1 MAQTL
6 TKEAARANGD
16 KRLLQVVG
24 IVRIG
29 IIGVDKDRQTVHL
42 ILLDEHIVAEQ
53 RIKNRIERQNEG
65 HQAHEQGQGRQHP
78 FAACAAH
85 TNDDGARNQHNQAR
99 AQVAH
104 GNDGQKRNGQHAA
117 ELDVVANG
125 IDATVILR
133 AKRSNK
139 EDGDELGKLNRL
151 ERQTDPIMPTYKFI
165 DLFAG
170 LGGFHLALEQL
181 GCKCVFA
188 SELQQDL
195 RTLYESNFGMKCAGD
210 INLINIEKDI
220 PSHDIL
226 CGGFPCQPFS
236 QAGKQQ
242 GFQDEKERGNLF
254 NKIMEVLEFHK
265 PEFVFLE
272 NVPNLKS
279 HDKGNTYRVIH
290 EKLSMLYEVKEDII
304 SPHYF
309 GIPQHRTRMY
319 IVGRL
324 KSRGGLQTFAFP
336 KHEERP
342 DCDISQ
348 ILIPEDTDYMSLR
361 PVTRKH
367 MAAWQKFL
375 DLLSQNKSTLPTFPI
390 WAMEFGA
397 TYDYEGVAPYFQ
409 KRQQLS
415 GKKGKFGED
424 IVGNSKDDFLQL
436 LPIYS
441 QGKPKTGRQFPDWKK
456 QFIRQNRQ
464 FYQDNKSWIDAWIDE
479 IKQEGFENSHQKFEW
494 NCGYEE
500 HPTIYNKIIQ
510 FRPSGMRVKLPTYSP
525 ALVLTTTQIPIIP
538 WLITP
543 NGEKGR
549 YMTRKEGAKLQCME
563 ELAEYPDT
571 IASAF
576 KAFGNAVNVEVVKRI
591 AINLLFDGNETN
603 K

>member
-1 MAQTL
+1 
-6 TKEAARANGD
+6 
-16 KRLLQVVG
+16 
-24 IVRIG
+24 
-29 IIGVDKDRQTVHL
+29 
-42 ILLDEHIVAEQ
+42 
-53 RIKNRIERQNEG
+53 
-65 HQAHEQGQGRQHP
+65 
-78 FAACAAH
+78 
-85 TNDDGARNQHNQAR
+85 
-99 AQVAH
+99 
-104 GNDGQKRNGQHAA
+104 
-117 ELDVVANG
+117 
-125 IDATVILR
+125 
-133 AKRSNK
+133 
-139 EDGDELGKLNRL
+139 
-151 ERQTDPIMPTYKFI
+151 MPTYKFI

-348 ILIPEDTDYMSLR
+348 TLIPQ
-361 PVTRKH
+361 H
-367 MAAWQKFL
+367 F
-375 DLLSQNKSTLPTFPI
+375 DLN
-390 WAMEFGA
+390 
-397 TYDYEGVAPYFQ
+397 
-409 KRQQLS
+409 
-415 GKKGKFGED
+415 
-424 IVGNSKDDFLQL
+424 
-436 LPIYS
+436 
-441 QGKPKTGRQFPDWKK
+441 
-456 QFIRQNRQ
+456 
-464 FYQDNKSWIDAWIDE
+464 
-479 IKQEGFENSHQKFEW
+479 
-494 NCGYEE
+494 
-500 HPTIYNKIIQ
+500 
-510 FRPSGMRVKLPTYSP
+510 
-525 ALVLTTTQIPIIP
+525 
-538 WLITP
+538 
-543 NGEKGR
+543 
-549 YMTRKEGAKLQCME
+549 
-563 ELAEYPDT
+563 
-571 IASAF
+571 
-576 KAFGNAVNVEVVKRI
+576 
-591 AINLLFDGNETN
+591 
-603 K
+603 